1 MSDVPR
7 SLQSWVSTIHTV
19 VLTADVFQ
27 HFIKNIFLSSGISLV
42 RLTYPFLSRTS
53 KYFVLEVYISGI
65 GVRVEWLVT
74 IITSSKYNG
83 EKKGEWIGAL
93 SLRTNEEN

>member
-27 HFIKNIFLSSGISLV
+27 LFIKNIFL
-42 RLTYPFLSRTS
+42 YPFLSRTS
-53 KYFVLEVYISGI
+53 KYFVLEVYISGM
-65 GVRVEWLVT
+65 GVRVEWFVS

-83 EKKGEWIGAL
+83 EKKGEL
-93 SLRTNEEN
+93 N